1 MAVARV
7 MIFVMGFECD
17 SIIPL
22 NNSREGNAS
31 CLKDGEEKSAMTA
44 KASTPH

>member
-17 SIIPL
+17 SISPL
-22 NNSREGNAS
+22 NHSRKGNAS
-31 CLKDGEEKSAMTA
+31 CLKNGEEKSGMTA
-44 KASTPH
+44 KASSPH